1 MFNIE
6 GRYLGNV
13 FDSDSNTS
21 EKDPQDLFE
30 DVNQDDDQISVS
42 CDGSV
47 SLPNSDLNESAD
59 SIGSK
64 EDEVEVDGNNN
75 RSIPQLLYDSFY
87 SISESI
93 GCLAGK
99 LLPENV
105 FFNCYINYIIVR
117 KIYVL
122 FCRKM

>member
-1 MFNIE
+1 MINIE
-6 GRYLGNV
+6 GTYLDNV
-13 FDSDSNTS
+13 FDSDFNTS
-21 EKDPQDLFE
+21 EKDPQDQNQDFFE
-30 DVNQDDDQISVS
+30 DANQDDDQISVS

-64 EDEVEVDGNNN
+64 EDGVEVEVDDNNN
-75 RSIPQLLYDSFY
+75 RSISQLFSDSIY
-87 SISESI
+87 SLSESI

-117 KIYVL
+117 KIYV
-122 FCRKM
+122 

>member
-6 GRYLGNV
+6 GTYLDNV

-21 EKDPQDLFE
+21 EMDPQDQDLFK
-30 DVNQDDDQISVS
+30 DANQDDDQISVS
-42 CDGSV
+42 SDGSV
-47 SLPNSDLNESAD
+47 SLPNSDFNESAD

-75 RSIPQLLYDSFY
+75 RSIPQQISDSIY
-87 SISESI
+87 SLSESI

-117 KIYVL
+117 KIYV
-122 FCRKM
+122 